1 MNPERGDPTDM
12 LRSVVDEWATVQA
25 PEAGMVG
32 AIVAFLFI
40 LAPLATPM
48 RPTLDRGGHGRDGH
62 APHH

>member
-1 MNPERGDPTDM
+1 MNPERDRTDM
-12 LRSVVDEWATVQA
+12 LWSAVDEWVTVQA

-48 RPTLDRGGHGRDGH
+48 RPCRDRGGHGRGGH